1 MKHILFNQATR
12 ITLWKIYFN
21 GLMLG
26 WHSLRLLILMW
37 VYMSISR
44 CSLRLSSIIT
54 VLMMFVKATVIL
66 EVGHT
71 FAWQS
76 VNSQQIYN
84 GIVYSSM

>member
-12 ITLWKIYFN
+12 ITLRKIYFN

-26 WHSLRLLILMW
+26 WQNALRLLILMC

-44 CSLRLSSIIT
+44 CSLRLSSIKT

-76 VNSQQIYN
+76 VNSQQI
-84 GIVYSSM
+84 

>member
-26 WHSLRLLILMW
+26 WQNALRLLILMW

-44 CSLRLSSIIT
+44 CSLRLSSIKT

-76 VNSQQIYN
+76 VNSQQI
-84 GIVYSSM
+84 